1 MTTPA
6 RSAPGPRAT
15 FGLII
20 SANYPSDEG
29 FADRI
34 AEHREQIELAR
45 EVGFRSVVC
54 SQHFLMRP
62 VTALATIPYL
72 ASVIDVSGDMNLVTG
87 VLLLPLLQPV
97 LLAEEIATLDWLSG
111 GRAILGLA
119 LGYRPEEFAAIGV
132 SLRDRLGR
140 FTEGLA
146 VMKAVWS
153 AEPTWSFHGKHYD
166 YDGLPGGLRPK
177 QQPHP
182 PIWIAADVDAAVRRA
197 GRLGAAWYTNPRAG
211 LASLQRQAE
220 VYRGA
225 LHEAGN
231 PLPELF
237 PIRRELFI
245 APTDREA
252 RRTALPHLLDQLA
265 QYERMGQFEAMPKED
280 QYPRTFGEDEIPD
293 AFLVGSPESLAEQI
307 ERYVEALGVNHFV
320 VKIQWAGMPHREV
333 LRSIELIGEQLAP
346 RLA

>member
-1 MTTPA
+1 MDRATGPA
-6 RSAPGPRAT
+6 TRPRAT

-20 SANYPSDEG
+20 SANYPDEQDLG
-29 FADRI
+29 ARL
-34 AEHREQIELAR
+34 AEHREQIKLAR
-45 EVGFRSVVC
+45 EAGFTSVVA
-54 SQHFLMRP
+54 SHHFLMRP

-72 ASVIDVSGDMNLVTG
+72 ASMIDISGDMKLATG
-87 VLLLPLLQPV
+87 VMLLPLLHPV
-97 LLAEEIATLDWLSG
+97 TLAEEFATLDWLSG
-111 GRAILGLA
+111 GRAIVGLA
-119 LGYRPEEFAAIGV
+119 MGYRREEFAAMGV
-132 SLRDRLGR
+132 DLHDRLRR

-146 VMKAVWS
+146 VMRAVWS
-153 AEPTWSFHGKHYD
+153 AEPSWSFHGKHYN
-166 YDGLPGGLRPK
+166 YDNLPGGLRPK
-177 QQPHP
+177 QLPHP

-211 LASLQRQAE
+211 LASLERQAE

-225 LHEAGN
+225 LREAGN